1 MKIKNIIRLK
11 PMLLFIL
18 MVAGITLK
26 AQTTPDTAT
35 KKKYQ
40 AKPPQ
45 TQKFG
50 ADAFKK
56 NENTVIRWTGN
67 GGFFINSRGTTVMID
82 PLLKGFDMPLLIE
95 MPIQPSDVPRL
106 DAVLITHSDNDHFSI
121 PTLTE
126 LAPRTKEF
134 HSTLYVDSLMK
145 NKNFPSFGHNIG
157 DTFFVNNLRIVV
169 TPADHDWQNDL
180 PEKSERHFKKEDFAG
195 FWLETPDGSI
205 WAPGDSRLMDEHLK
219 LKTPDAIL
227 FDFSDSEWHF
237 TFEGALKIAAA
248 YPNTPLLL
256 SHWGTVD
263 APDFTPF
270 NADPEKLLKHV
281 VNPGRVVIL
290 APGEPYILK
299 LLHSNK

>member
-1 MKIKNIIRLK
+1 MNSTNSIFIRTVF
-11 PMLLFIL
+11 LFIS
-18 MVAGITLK
+18 VFATFTLT
-26 AQTTPDTAT
+26 AQTVDTLL

-40 AKPPQ
+40 AKPAK
-45 TQKFG
+45 TLKFG
-50 ADAFKK
+50 ADSFKK
-56 NENTVIRWTGN
+56 NRKTIIRWTGN

-82 PLLKGFDMPLLIE
+82 PLLKGFDMPLLIKI
-95 MPIQPSDVPRL
+95 PIQPSDVPRL

-134 HSTLYVDSLMK
+134 HSTIYVDSLMK
-145 NKNFPSFGHNIG
+145 NLKFNSFGHRIG
-157 DTFFVNNLRIVV
+157 DAFPVGNMKIRL
-169 TPADHDWQNDL
+169 TPADHDWQNAH
-180 PEKSERHFKKEDFAG
+180 PQPGMRHFMKEDFAG
-195 FWLETPDGSI
+195 FWIDTPDGSM
-205 WAPGDSRLMDEHLK
+205 WAQGDSRLMEEHLN

-263 APDFTPF
+263 APDFSPF
-270 NADPEKLLKHV
+270 NADPQELLKHV
-281 VNPGRVVIL
+281 VNPDRVVIL
-290 APGEPYILK
+290 VPGEPFRLK
-299 LLHSNK
+299 PLKTRK